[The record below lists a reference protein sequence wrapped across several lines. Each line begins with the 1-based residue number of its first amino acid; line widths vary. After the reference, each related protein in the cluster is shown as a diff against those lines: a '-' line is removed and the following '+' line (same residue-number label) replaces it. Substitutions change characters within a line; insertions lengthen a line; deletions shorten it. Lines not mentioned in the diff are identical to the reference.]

1 MLNESHSYRVA
12 FFIGEKM
19 NNITELQF
27 NEAVEDK
34 NNIKIMAVAGASYS
48 KILGEELIVV
58 KLSALWKT
66 MKEFDEDRGMK
77 FTTLLY
83 TNVRRQC
90 FESMKKIMK
99 EKKKRKQEVSINNA
113 INFGYQNSTLMN
125 DIIMSLNPKEAKL
138 LNDRFIM
145 NKTLQEIG
153 LEEGV
158 TSQRINQRV
167 DALLDKIKQILT
179 Y

>member
-1 MLNESHSYRVA
+1 MNE
-12 FFIGEKM
+12 
-19 NNITELQF
+19 ITELQF

-34 NNIKIMAVAGASYS
+34 NNVKIMAVAGASYS
-48 KILGEELIVV
+48 KILGEELIEA

-66 MKEFDEDRGMK
+66 MKEFDESRGMK

-83 TNVRRQC
+83 INVRRKC
-90 FESMKKIMK
+90 FESMKKIMRD
-99 EKKKRKQEVSINNA
+99 KKKRRREVSLTNA
-113 INFGYQNSTLMN
+113 INFGYQSSTFMN
-125 DIIMSLNPKEAKL
+125 DIVMSLSPKEAKL

-153 LEEGV
+153 TEEGV
-158 TSQRINQRV
+158 TSQRINQRM

-179 Y
+179 